1 MAGGSILSALGSAQE
16 ARISTIQNMVQF
28 KHEEINRA
36 NEFANQSWFQVLN
49 NAERWARNKAIAK
62 DALSVREKT
71 KFWDRVRH
79 ENSTSEMSKSMR
91 QAYDNLKGE
100 LTGRMGAKSAT
111 SRALLRS
118 SMQNY
123 YKARET
129 MSIDQSLR
137 GREREQTYQQTLGT
151 RDFGF
156 TPIAQFHPG
165 KYAGAS
171 PGTAYKMALIS
182 GIASGVS
189 GVAGAKAGS

>member
-1 MAGGSILSALGSAQE
+1 
-16 ARISTIQNMVQF
+16 
-28 KHEEINRA
+28 
-36 NEFANQSWFQVLN
+36 
-49 NAERWARNKAIAK
+49 
-62 DALSVREKT
+62 
-71 KFWDRVRH
+71 
-79 ENSTSEMSKSMR
+79 MSKGMR

-100 LTGRMGAKSAT
+100 LTGRIGAKSAT

-129 MSIDQSLR
+129 ASIDQALK
-137 GREREQTYQQTLGT
+137 GRAREQTYQQTLGT

-171 PGTAYKMALIS
+171 PSTAYNMALIS
-182 GIASGVS
+182 GIASGAS
-189 GVAGAKAGS
+189 GVAEAAAAGG